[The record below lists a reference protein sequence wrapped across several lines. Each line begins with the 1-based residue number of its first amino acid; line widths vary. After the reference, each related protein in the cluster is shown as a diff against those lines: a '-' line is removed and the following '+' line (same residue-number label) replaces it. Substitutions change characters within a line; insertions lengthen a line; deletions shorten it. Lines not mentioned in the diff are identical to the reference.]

1 MRMRYS
7 NPPDTRLRLTS
18 DPRRRRRQGGNIMI
32 MFTMML
38 PFVLIPLV
46 GLAIDATMLYTVN
59 AKLQTAVDGASLAAA
74 ESLSAGLSTSAQ
86 QAAATLA
93 ADQFIRANMTAGGN
107 GRFWGAF
114 NLNDENCTV
123 AGGLATPSGTGTQIT
138 YTNLGN
144 CIYVTQDNTN
154 KLRSVSLVASVQV
167 PLLFMRLLGLSTGT
181 VASSATAS
189 RRDVVMVL
197 VIDRS
202 GSMVAELPPLQS
214 GAEYFVDQ
222 FSSGRDK
229 LGLVLIGGSSLV
241 AYPPTD
247 WGKNPPTG
255 ATGPDVH
262 FKDETV
268 TPSVIDSLAAMKS
281 GSNTGTAEGL
291 MLAWKELQ
299 AVNEPGA
306 LNIIVLWTDGAPNG
320 ITADFNAGALGSA
333 TNSLKNSG
341 PTHYTNQSGCTNT
354 NDGTNGQYPNA
365 VAANSLLGWIAQG
378 GGYVATGVNAKL
390 TNGVRERMQTST
402 AGETV
407 SAWVSNSGT
416 EPLLTTAGASGCN
429 WTDGSTVVNTIN
441 IPSVDYYGNATQ
453 GVNAAVPGTSG
464 DSYTQSDYKQGNI
477 WTASGNCNAGAG
489 GTGGVPLQ
497 LTGTLT
503 GGLAP
508 SGNACQIGLASWN
521 AADMAGRQIHGDT
534 TLTPIIYTMGYAGSV
549 SGSGGV
555 DPVLLSRLSNVN
567 GTAINPTTNMVYN
580 TVYNSTIPSGLYI
593 QIQTV
598 DDVTPAFQILLSQI
612 LRLSM

>member
-1 MRMRYS
+1 
-7 NPPDTRLRLTS
+7 
-18 DPRRRRRQGGNIMI
+18 
-32 MFTMML
+32 
-38 PFVLIPLV
+38 
-46 GLAIDATMLYTVN
+46 
-59 AKLQTAVDGASLAAA
+59 
-74 ESLSAGLSTSAQ
+74 
-86 QAAATLA
+86 
-93 ADQFIRANMTAGGN
+93 
-107 GRFWGAF
+107 
-114 NLNDENCTV
+114 
-123 AGGLATPSGTGTQIT
+123 
-138 YTNLGN
+138 
-144 CIYVTQDNTN
+144 
-154 KLRSVSLVASVQV
+154 
-167 PLLFMRLLGLSTGT
+167 MRLLGLSTGT